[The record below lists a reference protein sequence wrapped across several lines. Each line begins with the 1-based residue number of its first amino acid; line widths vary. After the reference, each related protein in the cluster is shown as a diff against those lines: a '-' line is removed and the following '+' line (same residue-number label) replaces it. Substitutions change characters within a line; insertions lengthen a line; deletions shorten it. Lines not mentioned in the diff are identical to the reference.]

1 MKSRRLLPGLLFA
14 LIGMLAL
21 AAPVGAWPGATYPH
35 AIAPAPLP
43 KLTARAALVQEN
55 TANKTLYGKEQE
67 TPIAPASTIKLLT
80 AITAL
85 TLGQVEEKIQAE
97 KADLV
102 GGSTMGLKPGDTLTL
117 GNLLKGMLIPS
128 GNDAATVIAH
138 AEGAKLPDA
147 ATVGPVNAFVARMNA
162 VGVERGLTATTAV
175 NPSGLDAPGMV
186 STAHDLARLADI
198 VLADPILAPIVRT
211 PEATI
216 PSAFGTYPVTNTNEL
231 LGTPGVI
238 GVKTGTTDEA
248 GQNLI
253 LAVAENNHRLIVV
266 VLGSTDR
273 YADARALLAYARA
286 TWAWVAL
293 GDPKGLPGLAR
304 ALDAWGVTTHESKTI
319 VLDSRLAPLIHY
331 TLLLSPAG
339 ARGDDQVAHG
349 DGRLLARRVRAVL
362 SSSRSGMGNSRG
374 WMSMP
379 PAHRYRV
386 RLLPNPWPLSRVGKR
401 DRRGNRIDSFRSATE
416 TGTLSASRS
425 PSRFGR
431 GQGVGSRA
439 RDTEATE

>member
-1 MKSRRLLPGLLFA
+1 MKVRRALPGLLLA
-14 LIGMLAL
+14 LIGMLSF

-35 AIAPAPLP
+35 TIAPAPLP

-55 TANKTLYGKEQE
+55 TADKALYTREQQ

-85 TLGQVEEKIQAE
+85 TLGQVEETIQAE

-147 ATVGPVNAFVARMNA
+147 ATVGPVNAFVTKMNA

-211 PEATI
+211 PEAMI
-216 PSAFGTYPVTNTNEL
+216 PSAYGTYPVTNTNEL

-253 LAVAENNHRLIVV
+253 VAVAENGHRLIVV

-273 YADARALLAYARA
+273 YADARALLAYTRA

-304 ALDAWGVTTHESKTI
+304 ALDAWGVTTRASKTI

-339 ARGDDQVAHG
+339 VTAKQDGTATASPGPPGTRGVIIFSIG
-349 DGRLLARRVRAVL
+349 DGELARMDVYAAGAPIP
-362 SSSRSGMGNSRG
+362 ST
-374 WMSMP
+374 P
-379 PAHRYRV
+379 PA
-386 RLLPNPWPLSRVGKR
+386 
-401 DRRGNRIDSFRSATE
+401 
-416 TGTLSASRS
+416 
-425 PSRFGR
+425 
-431 GQGVGSRA
+431 
-439 RDTEATE
+439 

>member
-1 MKSRRLLPGLLFA
+1 MADHTGSPSRVGGRVPSGQMGVGKSGILPPMKSRRLLPGFLLA
-14 LIGMLAL
+14 LVVLLSL
-21 AAPVGAWPGATYPH
+21 AAPVGAWPEAPYPH
-35 AIAPAPLP
+35 AIAPTPLP

-55 TANKTLYGKEQE
+55 TADKMLYGKEQE

-85 TLGQVEEKIQAE
+85 TLGQVEEKIQAD

-162 VGVERGLTATTAV
+162 VGIERGLTATTAV

-198 VLADPILAPIVRT
+198 VLADPILGPIVRT
-211 PEATI
+211 KDATI
-216 PSAFGTYPVTNTNEL
+216 PSAYGTYPVTSTNEL

-253 LAVAENNHRLIVV
+253 LAVAENNHRLIIV

-273 YADARALLAYARA
+273 YADAQALLAYTRA
-286 TWAWVAL
+286 TWSWVAL
-293 GDPKGLPGLAR
+293 GDPKGLPGLGR
-304 ALDAWGVTTHESKTI
+304 ALNAWGVTTHENKMI

-339 ARGDDQVAHG
+339 ATTTSAATATASPGPAGTRGVIIFSIG
-349 DGRLLARRVRAVL
+349 DGELARLDVYA
-362 SSSRSGMGNSRG
+362 
-374 WMSMP
+374 
-379 PAHRYRV
+379 A
-386 RLLPNPWPLSRVGKR
+386 
-401 DRRGNRIDSFRSATE
+401 SAPTP
-416 TGTLSASRS
+416 G
-425 PSRFGR
+425 
-431 GQGVGSRA
+431 
-439 RDTEATE
+439 

>member
-1 MKSRRLLPGLLFA
+1 MKLRRSLLGILLA
-14 LIGMLAL
+14 RVAGLAL
-21 AAPVGAWPGATYPH
+21 GGPVAAWPGAAYPRVGPSVL
-35 AIAPAPLP
+35 APGI
-43 KLTARAALVQEN
+43 TARAALVQEN
-55 TANKTLYGKEQE
+55 TSDKRLYQKEPE
-67 TPIAPASTIKLLT
+67 TAIAPASTIKLLT

-85 TLGQVEEKIQAE
+85 TLGPVDEKILAD

-147 ATVGPVNAFVARMNA
+147 ATLGPVNAFVARMNA
-162 VGVERGLTATTAV
+162 VGIERGLTGTAAV
-175 NPSGLDAPGMV
+175 NPSGLDAPGMT
-186 STAHDLARLADI
+186 STARDLARLADL

-216 PSAFGTYPVTNTNEL
+216 SSAYGAYPVKNTNEL

-273 YADARALLAYARA
+273 YADARALLAYARSA
-286 TWAWVAL
+286 WSWVAL

-304 ALDAWGVTTHESKTI
+304 ALDAWDVTTRANKIIVMDSK
-319 VLDSRLAPLIHY
+319 LAPLVHY
-331 TLLLSPAG
+331 TLLLSPVSSVPDPPTVVSSAATG
-339 ARGDDQVAHG
+339 TGTTAARPPIARGVIIFSLG
-349 DGRLLARRVRAVL
+349 DGELARMDVFTT
-362 SSSRSGMGNSRG
+362 SI
-374 WMSMP
+374 P
-379 PAHRYRV
+379 PA
-386 RLLPNPWPLSRVGKR
+386 
-401 DRRGNRIDSFRSATE
+401 
-416 TGTLSASRS
+416 
-425 PSRFGR
+425 
-431 GQGVGSRA
+431 
-439 RDTEATE
+439 

>member
-1 MKSRRLLPGLLFA
+1 MKLRRLVFSLLLA
-14 LIGMLAL
+14 TIVMLVL
-21 AAPVGAWPGATYPH
+21 SAPVGAWPGATYPH
-35 AIAPAPLP
+35 TIASAPLP

-55 TANKTLYGKEQE
+55 TVDKTLYQREQE
-67 TPIAPASTIKLLT
+67 TPIPPASTIKLLT

-85 TLGQVEEKIQAE
+85 TLGQVEEAIQAD

-138 AEGAKLPDA
+138 AEGAKLPEA
-147 ATVGPVNAFVARMNA
+147 ATVGPVNAFVTKMNA
-162 VGVERGLTATTAV
+162 VGVERGLTATKAV

-186 STAHDLARLADI
+186 STARDLARLANL

-211 PEATI
+211 PDATI
-216 PSAFGTYPVTNTNEL
+216 PSAFGSYPVKNTNEL

-253 LAVAENNHRLIVV
+253 LAVAENNHQLTIV

-273 YADARALLAYARA
+273 YADAQALLAYARA
-286 TWAWVAL
+286 TWSWVAL

-304 ALDAWGVTTHESKTI
+304 ALDAWGVTTHESKMV

-331 TLLLSPAG
+331 TLLLSPVGVTTKEDGTAT
-339 ARGDDQVAHG
+339 AAHG
-349 DGRLLARRVRAVL
+349 PPGTRGVIIFSIGDGELARMDVYTASAPVP
-362 SSSRSGMGNSRG
+362 GT
-374 WMSMP
+374 P
-379 PAHRYRV
+379 PA
-386 RLLPNPWPLSRVGKR
+386 
-401 DRRGNRIDSFRSATE
+401 
-416 TGTLSASRS
+416 
-425 PSRFGR
+425 
-431 GQGVGSRA
+431 
-439 RDTEATE
+439 